1 MTYKQ
6 ILDDVYKM
14 VTQSYEVR
22 AKTIRDFIE
31 REWQKADDQEIVNQY
46 NRNRNPEDYIMD
58 VSEME
63 RHRGLVIGGDGTV
76 EGLE

>member
-1 MTYKQ
+1 
-6 ILDDVYKM
+6 M

-31 REWQKADDQEIVNQY
+31 REWQKADDQEIVIQQ